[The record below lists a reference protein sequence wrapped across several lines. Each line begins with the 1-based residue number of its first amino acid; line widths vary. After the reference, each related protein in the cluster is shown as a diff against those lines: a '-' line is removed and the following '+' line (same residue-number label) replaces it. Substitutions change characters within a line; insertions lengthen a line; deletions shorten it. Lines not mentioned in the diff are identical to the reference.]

1 MLLRLEFAKGHI
13 GDVWIR
19 LTEAIGFIRAQRQ
32 RAADSDDW
40 PVRSIPN
47 RRIEQTRFT
56 RSSSA
61 GRWAKPYG
69 GIGCSTQS

>member
-32 RAADSDDW
+32 RAADSIGAVVWRDGRCRLTLLASVD
-40 PVRSIPN
+40 
-47 RRIEQTRFT
+47 RF
-56 RSSSA
+56 SQH
-61 GRWAKPYG
+61 K
-69 GIGCSTQS
+69 